1 MTPCDWPLVGVPVG
15 TYSER
20 MSDVE
25 LAEVE
30 SFSLDHTRVLA
41 PYVRLIGVEH
51 GPKGDAISN
60 YDIRLVQPNEQEI
73 PTAGLHTIEHTLAA
87 LLRTRFEG
95 LIDISPFGCRTGFHL
110 IAWGEPTP
118 EVVAS
123 AIVSSLRDLVERVTW
138 ADVPGTE
145 AVSCGN
151 YRDHSL
157 HSAQA
162 WAAQVLE
169 RGISLDPFDRSRI
182 SAEER

>member
-1 MTPCDWPLVGVPVG
+1 MSARYTDG
-15 TYSER
+15 

-30 SFSLDHTRVLA
+30 SFSLDHTKVLA

-60 YDIRLVQPNEQEI
+60 FDIRLVQPNEGEI

-87 LLRTRFEG
+87 LLRTRFDG

-110 IAWGEPTP
+110 IAWGEPSAET
-118 EVVAS
+118 VAA
-123 AIVSSLRDLVERVTW
+123 AIKSSLEDLVERVGW
-138 ADVPGTE
+138 EDVPGTE

-157 HSAQA
+157 HSAKE
-162 WAAQVLE
+162 WAKQVLDQ
-169 RGISLDPFDRSRI
+169 GISLDAFDRSRL
-182 SAEER
+182 A